1 MKKYLAITLI
11 FLSTSLMAQDNHG
24 AIKIYDAKFVPGI
37 VSLFVEG
44 KMVMNDGVRLR
55 YFMPKDALALNDN
68 LVKVR
73 EFWRTKFNRNSYDNL
88 GSDIKASVNV
98 NRFAFPDILGQKQ
111 NAAWMST
118 RFSFGAGKK
127 SGMDD
132 FSQALDV
139 VAHEFTH
146 AIIQS
151 TSNLK
156 YLGQSGALN
165 EHFADVFGA
174 IINDY
179 YNHPA
184 NPYLIGS
191 TVLRGKYK
199 LKAEA
204 LRNMLH
210 PEKGLSPQPGKMDD
224 LKKENF
230 KKFGEGCKA
239 NSGNDQCGV
248 HTLSGIPNRVFALIF
263 SKLSLDDTS
272 SLYYNV
278 MTKKMK
284 STSNFVDYASALR
297 EECLTIG
304 AGACTIVDEALQ
316 DVQL

>member
-1 MKKYLAITLI
+1 MKKYLMIALI
-11 FLSTSLMAQDNHG
+11 LVNNIAMAQNHG

-44 KMVMNDGVRLR
+44 KMVMNDGVKLR

-88 GSDIKASVNV
+88 GSDINASVNV

-127 SGMDD
+127 SGFDD
-132 FSQALDV
+132 FAQALDV

-146 AIIQS
+146 AIIQT

-174 IINDY
+174 IINQY
-179 YNHPA
+179 YNHPT
-184 NPYLIGS
+184 NPYLIGAS
-191 TVLRGKYK
+191 VLRGKSK

-204 LRNMLH
+204 LRNMLQ
-210 PEKGLSPQPGKMDD
+210 PEKGFSPQPGKMDD
-224 LKKENF
+224 LKKEAF
-230 KKFGEGCKA
+230 KKFDEGCKA
-239 NSGNDQCGV
+239 SSANDQCGV

-263 SKLSLDDTS
+263 SKLSLEDTATM
-272 SLYYNV
+272 YYNV
-278 MTKKMK
+278 MTTRMK
-284 STSNFVDYASALR
+284 ATSNFKDYATALR
-297 EECLTIG
+297 EECLAIG
-304 AGACTIVDEALQ
+304 AGACTVVDEALQ